1 MSVPA
6 TDIDG
11 GELKRLPTRP
21 RRPGALLV
29 AVAGLGVV
37 AAWGCA
43 TYRIEYHRRPAFYRQ
58 AAMGKLPDRVT
69 LEDGTVIVFEE
80 DGVGAGGRGRA
91 RKPFQIRLVRD
102 DGSIVLRCRMPEDV
116 LVNTITCLH
125 NEEYKLLWEQMLS
138 ERTKAAYEERL
149 EGVEEFSAFFARNR
163 RDLLAALTR
172 MRLGIPRQEV
182 IIENLGGRVIRY
194 RFRPHIATQ
203 FKFKRLEMI
212 SEGPGLKLLM
222 IR

>member
-6 TDIDG
+6 TDVDG
-11 GELKRLPTRP
+11 GELKRRPTRP
-21 RRPGALLV
+21 RRPGALLA

-43 TYRIEYHRRPAFYRQ
+43 TYRIEYHRRPAFHRQ

-69 LEDGTVIVFEE
+69 LEDGTIIVFEE
-80 DGVGAGGRGRA
+80 DGVRAGGRGGV
-91 RKPFQIRLVRD
+91 RKPFQIRLKRD

-116 LVNTITCLH
+116 LVNTITCLR
-125 NEEYKLLWEQMLS
+125 NEEYELLWEQMLS
-138 ERTKAAYEERL
+138 DRTKAAYEERL

-163 RDLLAALTR
+163 RDLVAALTR

-182 IIENLGGRVIRY
+182 IIENVGGGVIRY

-203 FKFKRLEMI
+203 FKFKRLEVI

>member
-1 MSVPA
+1 MSVAA
-6 TDIDG
+6 THIDG
-11 GELKRLPTRP
+11 GERLPTRP
-21 RRPGALLV
+21 RRPVALVV

-58 AAMGKLPDRVT
+58 AAMGELPDRVT

-80 DGVGAGGRGRA
+80 DGRTGGGGRVRE
-91 RKPFQIRLVRD
+91 PFQIRLVRD

-125 NEEYKLLWEQMLS
+125 NEEYELLWEQMLS
-138 ERTKAAYEERL
+138 DRTKAAYEERL

-163 RDLLAALTR
+163 RDLLVALTR

-182 IIENLGGRVIRY
+182 IIENVGGGVIRY

-203 FKFKRLEMI
+203 FKFKRLEVI

>member
-11 GELKRLPTRP
+11 RGSSPPSSGP
-21 RRPGALLV
+21 RRFRAALL
-29 AVAGLGVV
+29 AVAALGVL

-43 TYRIEYHRRPAFYRQ
+43 TYRIEYRRRPAFYRQ
-58 AAMGKLPDRVT
+58 AAMGRLPDRVT

-80 DGVGAGGRGRA
+80 DGVRTGGRGADRE
-91 RKPFQIRLVRD
+91 PFKIRLVRD
-102 DGSIVLRCRMPEDV
+102 DGRILLRCRRPEDV

-125 NEEYKLLWEQMLS
+125 NEEYELLWEQMLS
-138 ERTKAAYEERL
+138 EQTKAAYEERL

-163 RDLLAALTR
+163 RDLLAALGR

-182 IIENLGGRVIRY
+182 IVKNLGGGVIEY
-194 RFRPHIATQ
+194 RFRPQIAGQ
-203 FKFKRLEMI
+203 FKFKRLEVI